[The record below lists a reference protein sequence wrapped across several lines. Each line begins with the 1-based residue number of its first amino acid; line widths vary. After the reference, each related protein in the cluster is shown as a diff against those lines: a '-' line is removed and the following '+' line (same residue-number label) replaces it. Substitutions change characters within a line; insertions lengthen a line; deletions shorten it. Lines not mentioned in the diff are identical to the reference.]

1 MSSRVSPEFRLDFR
15 STHAR
20 LGARETAAI
29 LISCYRAVA
38 ARRRK
43 GRGRG
48 ISRRFRPRLTRTFPP
63 LRVSLVGASSRMISS
78 SIVGVSSSIERSR
91 STIELYV
98 QCGWYDQPRQRT
110 DIDWKG
116 RRGCRLDSIRT
127 ERSRAESRWPVPR
140 PVAMPNEP
148 ALLQVPE
155 TVKEASRDRDFPRT
169 RGCVDTWRV
178 RVGSFSFS
186 RRKSPARKK
195 NRRARAR
202 AALCQRN
209 RRHVPYNT
217 QEPAITPI
225 SLSRGFFFSRGR
237 LVRAFRRFLYRR
249 PFETWRALIIQLE
262 VRSTERDKTGLVIA
276 RQTMRTILSTAERT
290 NGRL

>member
-43 GRGRG
+43 RRGRG

-78 SIVGVSSSIERSR
+78 CIVGVSSSIERSR

-98 QCGWYDQPRQRT
+98 QCGWHDQPRQRT

-195 NRRARAR
+195 NRCARRCASEI
-202 AALCQRN
+202 AATFHITHNSQLLRQF
-209 RRHVPYNT
+209 PY
-217 QEPAITPI
+217 
-225 SLSRGFFFSRGR
+225 RVDFFFFFSRTSR
-237 LVRAFRRFLYRR
+237 PRVPPLSLSSAVRNLASVNN
-249 PFETWRALIIQLE
+249 PI
-262 VRSTERDKTGLVIA
+262 RSTIDGER
-276 RQTMRTILSTAERT
+276 
-290 NGRL
+290 